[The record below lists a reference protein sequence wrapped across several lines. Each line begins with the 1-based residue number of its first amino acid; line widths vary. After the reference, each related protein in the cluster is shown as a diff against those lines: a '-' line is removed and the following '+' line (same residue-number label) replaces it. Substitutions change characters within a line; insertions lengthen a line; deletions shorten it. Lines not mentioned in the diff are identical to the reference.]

1 MQGATNNPA
10 PMSSPA
16 PTDSIVE
23 APAPWV
29 LKGSIYS
36 FLTYATSKD
45 ALHLASDKSFL
56 YAPLEEHSSFADG
69 KFLGGL
75 GMVQVIRYTDSPV
88 GPYDELLVVPGAF
101 GYRVGESGSGG
112 KEKQNLRLTRIYV
125 SQKDTCWNG
134 RKSRFFGGVT
144 LGNSLC

>member
-1 MQGATNNPA
+1 MT
-10 PMSSPA
+10 SPA
-16 PTDSIVE
+16 SNDALVT
-23 APAPWV
+23 APPPWE
-29 LKGSIYS
+29 LKGTIYS

-45 ALHLASDKSFL
+45 ALQLASDKSFL

-112 KEKQNLRLTRIYV
+112 KDKENLRLTRIYV
-125 SQKDTCWNG
+125 SQKHTCWNG
-134 RKSRFFGGVT
+134 RKSEFIARAT
-144 LGNSLC
+144 PGNSPC